1 MKGWLFLRWYTQTS
15 PWCLNFQKVE
25 YDDYDLMC
33 KRQYIICMYGIVL
46 YSTTKCILYIYIVY
60 IQKYIYIYFN
70 LWLVDWSDGL
80 MIAICAMV
88 KCQNM
93 VYFPLKGDGHLPLIC
108 SHCKGSQYVM
118 DDHTTYTMFGSSPH
132 LGLNMLD
139 IYWAPQ
145 IVNHGTMYLSSWFLS
160 TMFFFIEKTLGKNIV
175 LRNHRW

>member
-1 MKGWLFLRWYTQTS
+1 MYTI
-15 PWCLNFQKVE
+15 
-25 YDDYDLMC
+25 Y
-33 KRQYIICMYGIVL
+33 
-46 YSTTKCILYIYIVY
+46 ILYT
-60 IQKYIYIYFN
+60 YFN

-145 IVNHGTMYLSSWFLS
+145 IV
-160 TMFFFIEKTLGKNIV
+160 IENTWNKTIV
-175 LRNHRW
+175 LRNHDDKHGSLKPPIFRTRSLGSGGHEKRSWMTGCREGFSRHGWPWQYWIPWGTIGIPPF

>member
-1 MKGWLFLRWYTQTS
+1 
-15 PWCLNFQKVE
+15 
-25 YDDYDLMC
+25 
-33 KRQYIICMYGIVL
+33 
-46 YSTTKCILYIYIVY
+46 
-60 IQKYIYIYFN
+60 
-70 LWLVDWSDGL
+70 

-160 TMFFFIEKTLGKNIV
+160 TMFFHRKNIGKKHSTKKPSMIMGFWDPGWPV
-175 LRNHRW
+175 GCREGFSRHGWPWQYWIPWGTIGIPPILGNIHID